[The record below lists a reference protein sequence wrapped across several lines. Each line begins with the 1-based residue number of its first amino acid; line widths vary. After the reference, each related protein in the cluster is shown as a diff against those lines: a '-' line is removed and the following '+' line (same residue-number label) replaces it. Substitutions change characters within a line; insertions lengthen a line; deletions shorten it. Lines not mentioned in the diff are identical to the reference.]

1 MKIINKNKDKISK
14 NYFKKFLLI
23 YFIFSLIILAIFASI
38 FVSSYKFKK
47 FVQQNKLY
55 LFKAGRFEYLYF
67 PNIIFKST
75 ESILKNVEELN
86 LNISFKNV
94 LKIEES
100 RTKAINQNNLTE
112 DLRKTVNVE
121 VINLEKRNKVKGKIR
136 LKGDRNIHWKDKKYS
151 SYRIELQK
159 DKYIMGMNKFSIQK
173 PRVRNYVHEWIYHKM
188 IGEEKLINLKYKFI
202 KLKIN
207 GKNQG
212 LYTVEESFDKQ
223 LIERNRRRN
232 GPIFGLDEDLSWMR
246 GEKPIFEI
254 YNKKFWSKKENYKL
268 INISSKIINNF
279 FNNQTNEL
287 VNFDLHKWATFF
299 AISDLLYTYHGIAPK
314 SVKFYFNPVSRLVEP
329 IPFDGH
335 RLHPNYYDGNLDF
348 DKRIL
353 VELIFDK
360 TNEKSMN
367 WVKSFFIKNDGT
379 PNYDFLLLYLE
390 ALKKISSDNYLNKF
404 FDKHNNKIK
413 FINSLIYKDYFY
425 YDNLLSF
432 GPGIYYFKKK
442 DIYLR
447 AKHIREKIS
456 KKIKLDISQ
465 NTNKINFK
473 YNTLIPI
480 KVVSLQC
487 ENKKEELYELF
498 FSKNIILSN
507 LDISNSSIIIDGLLK
522 KEIFEIDK
530 FDNKYTR
537 CLSVKFQN
545 LYNKKYFEKN
555 LNISGKITNE
565 ISFNK
570 GSVENKY
577 LEYFMN
583 IENNL
588 FLKDDLIII
597 DKNIEIPK
605 NFNVI
610 INEGQKI
617 ILKNNAFIISNSPWT
632 AKGSQEKIIRIE
644 GLKNNFGGGIFIKNS
659 KQKSLF
665 KNIEFRYL
673 SGLKKS
679 INNEYNNKVLTSIT
693 FMDENNIF
701 KEKQSLIE
709 KNESNLSDEYL
720 IYGALNFYNVNLNLE
735 NLNINNINS
744 EDAINIINSEF
755 ELKNTNF
762 QNIFSDAVD
771 VDFSKGKILNLGFKN
786 IKNDALDFS
795 GSNVTVKKI
804 KFRNVSDKMISIGEN
819 SFVEINEIVGS
830 DGFIGVASKDGSQV
844 NLTNAKLKN
853 VKYPYTAYIKKNEY
867 EPSILSLKNIQLDK
881 NNNNFYSDGISK
893 ILHKNISNLI
903 INEDIVKIF
912 Y

>member
-14 NYFKKFLLI
+14 NYFKKFLFI
-23 YFIFSLIILAIFASI
+23 YFVFSIMILAIFVTI
-38 FVSSYKFKK
+38 FVSSHKFQK

-55 LFKAGRFEYLYF
+55 LLKAGRFEYLYL
-67 PNIIFKST
+67 PNIISKST
-75 ESILKNVEELN
+75 GSILKNVEELN
-86 LNISFKNV
+86 LNINFKNI

-100 RTKAINQNNLTE
+100 RTKAIKQNNLSE
-112 DLRKTVNVE
+112 DLRKMVNVE

-173 PRVRNYVHEWIYHKM
+173 PRVRNYAYEWIFHKM
-188 IGEEKLINLKYKFI
+188 MGEEKLINLKYKFI
-202 KLKIN
+202 KLNIN

-232 GPIFGLDEDLSWMR
+232 GPIFGLDEDLTWKS

-268 INISSKIINNF
+268 VNISSKIINNF
-279 FNNQTNEL
+279 FINQTSEL

-314 SVKFYFNPVSRLVEP
+314 SVKFYYNPVSRLVEP

-348 DKRIL
+348 DKRII

-360 TNEKSMN
+360 TNAKSMN
-367 WVKSFFIKNDGT
+367 WIKSFFIKNDGT
-379 PNYDFLLLYLE
+379 PNNDFLLLYLE
-390 ALKKISSDNYLNKF
+390 ALKKISSDDYLNKF
-404 FDKHNNKIK
+404 FNKHNNKIK

-456 KKIKLDISQ
+456 KKIKLNISQ

-473 YNTLIPI
+473 YDTLIPT

-487 ENKKEELYELF
+487 ENKNEELYELF

-507 LDISNSSIIIDGLLK
+507 LDISNSSKIFDGFLK
-522 KEIFEIDK
+522 NKIFEIDK
-530 FDNKYTR
+530 FDKKYTR

-555 LNISGKITNE
+555 LNISGNITNE

-570 GSVENKY
+570 GSLEKKY
-577 LEYFMN
+577 LEYFTN
-583 IENNL
+583 IENKL
-588 FLKDDLIII
+588 YLKDDLIVI

-610 INEGQKI
+610 VNEGQKI

-632 AKGSQEKIIRIE
+632 AKGSEEKIIRIE
-644 GLKNNFGGGIFIKNS
+644 GLKDNFGGGIFIKNS

-693 FMDENNIF
+693 FIDENNLF

-744 EDAINIINSEF
+744 EDAINIINSDF

-771 VDFSKGKILNLGFKN
+771 VDFSKGKILNLRFKN

-795 GSNVTVKKI
+795 GSNVLVKKV

-893 ILHKNISNLI
+893 IQHKNISNLI